1 MVSFVMYLSIS
12 SLLFAALDGLPGFGR
27 VWNELSIQTALA
39 VFHSLATTQ
48 TPCKTYQKQFLSKV

>member
-1 MVSFVMYLSIS
+1 MYLSIS

-48 TPCKTYQKQFLSKV
+48 TPCKRYQKQLLSKV